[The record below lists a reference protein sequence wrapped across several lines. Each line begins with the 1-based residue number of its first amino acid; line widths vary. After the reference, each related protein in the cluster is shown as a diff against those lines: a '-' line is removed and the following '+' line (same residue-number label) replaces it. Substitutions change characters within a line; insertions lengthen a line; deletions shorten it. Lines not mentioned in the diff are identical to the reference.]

1 MEDEMKKSILFIIP
15 AVLSLIGCKVPDE
28 QTAVNVLTA
37 DNKEAEKEPNVL
49 QIGSS
54 LDAEITSE
62 IENIGIIR
70 ITSIDGCDNR
80 NLETGEYVSTVYTY
94 GTFEVIRMYEG
105 ELAEGHEYKFC
116 RMGGTIPY
124 DQFLKGL
131 NEQSREKRESLRKET
146 ETEKPDYVQQ
156 SFDGGIEIKEGKTY
170 LCTIWS
176 MNDPDMLFLGSF
188 AFDCREVD
196 EATLD
201 TEEILILNNETEEWE
216 ALSDF
221 LSAIQQ

>member
-1 MEDEMKKSILFIIP
+1 MEVEMEKIMNSDT
-15 AVLSLIGCKVPDE
+15 VLLSGCKIQEE
-28 QTAVNVLTA
+28 QASVNVLTA
-37 DNKEAEKEPNVL
+37 DNKEAEKEPDIMYV
-49 QIGSS
+49 GSS
-54 LDAEITSE
+54 LDYEIASE

-70 ITSIDGCDNR
+70 ITSVDSCDNR

-105 ELAEGHEYKFC
+105 ELTEGHEYKFC

-124 DQFLKGL
+124 DQYLKGL

-156 SFDGGIEIKEGKTY
+156 SFDGGIEIEEGKTY

-176 MNDPDMLFLGSF
+176 MDDPDMLFLGSF

-201 TEEILILNNETEEWE
+201 TEDIMILNNETEEWE